1 MQISR
6 SKHIIKG
13 RHLER
18 AGQRIIEPGREKARC
33 SESKHS
39 AFPLWQGSTRTK
51 HHIHWSGVVLRLG
64 DEHCRERCSDEASSP
79 PRRSRTS
86 EFAGYA
92 DEGVERELA
101 LDGPAQQC
109 ANRRGTVIS
118 SLLAKGQHPGLGRSR
133 GGTRKQLHQLSGDN
147 RTLSLAAANYAYRM
161 GIAGVTSREEL
172 GIYRC

>member
-64 DEHCRERCSDEASSP
+64 DEHCRERCSDEASRP
-79 PRRSRTS
+79 LRRSRTS

-133 GGTRKQLHQLSGDN
+133 DRGNTKTAPSAQRRQPDTIPSGGKLCIPHGDRGCN
-147 RTLSLAAANYAYRM
+147 
-161 GIAGVTSREEL
+161 I
-172 GIYRC
+172 